1 MKAHKYPASIENGEI
16 MVGKTNLIDL
26 DEEEMRKTRLKE
38 IAMIPQGAMNSLNPV
53 KRIKPQIMDALIDH
67 DLKLSKT
74 EKKDFLS
81 KKDRKDWENFLKDKS
96 NIPDKDQVNQSKNQD
111 QVYKYDLHG
120 LTLSEA
126 NKKVKEII
134 ISCSEK
140 NYREILLITG
150 KGLHSRDDDVYKSSK
165 LSKLRYSVP
174 EYINSEPEIS
184 KLIIS
189 VVNPSRK
196 EGGDGA
202 LLIKLK
208 KL

>member
-1 MKAHKYPASIENGEI
+1 MK
-16 MVGKTNLIDL
+16 
-26 DEEEMRKTRLKE
+26 
-38 IAMIPQGAMNSLNPV
+38 
-53 KRIKPQIMDALIDH
+53 
-67 DLKLSKT
+67 
-74 EKKDFLS
+74 KKDFLS

-96 NIPDKDQVNQSKNQD
+96 HIPDKDQVNQSKNQD

-189 VVNPSRK
+189 VVNPSQND
-196 EGGDGA
+196 GGDGA

>member
-1 MKAHKYPASIENGEI
+1 MK
-16 MVGKTNLIDL
+16 
-26 DEEEMRKTRLKE
+26 
-38 IAMIPQGAMNSLNPV
+38 
-53 KRIKPQIMDALIDH
+53 
-67 DLKLSKT
+67 
-74 EKKDFLS
+74 KKDILS
-81 KKDRKDWENFLKDKS
+81 QKDKEDWKNFLKDTS
-96 NIPDKDQVNQSKNQD
+96 RIPDKDQINHSIDKD
-111 QVYKYDLHG
+111 QIYKYDLHG

-189 VVNPSRK
+189 VVNPSQN

>member
-1 MKAHKYPASIENGEI
+1 MK
-16 MVGKTNLIDL
+16 
-26 DEEEMRKTRLKE
+26 
-38 IAMIPQGAMNSLNPV
+38 
-53 KRIKPQIMDALIDH
+53 
-67 DLKLSKT
+67 
-74 EKKDFLS
+74 KKNFLS
-81 KKDRKDWENFLKDKS
+81 KKDREDWKNFLKDKS
-96 NIPDKDQVNQSKNQD
+96 HIPDKDQVNQFKNKD

-189 VVNPSRK
+189 VVSPSRK